1 MTISAR
7 ELRIGNIHEIEGLEI
22 PRLGISSIKV
32 DGKSYARITGYGI
45 QLVEEGTLDFKPIPI
60 TEEWLLKWGFK
71 LDEYRFVFNQWR
83 VTSGRPLYKW
93 ILGCDAC
100 PYMGKLE
107 YVHQLQNLYFALTG
121 EELELTS
128 NKEQP

>member
-7 ELRIGNIHEIEGLEI
+7 ELRIGNTVYSFGQVVTVLEVLKNRVHVKRDGLDNYY
-22 PRLGISSIKV
+22 P
-32 DGKSYARITGYGI
+32 GYES
-45 QLVEEGTLDFKPIPI
+45 LTPIPI